1 MAAKRKHKFHVARK
15 PAEVAKY
22 KQRFVEQLAKGCTP
36 GVAAEKVNIARA
48 TAYGWKI
55 DDKEFDAAW
64 QDAIEVGIDK
74 VEHAL
79 VKRAIHHSDTAAI
92 AYMRAY
98 RPERWARQANADAHT
113 SVTFQVTMQDHA
125 KRLERLGLPSPVIEV
140 DSNENPDAPAPI
152 NAIIESD

>member
-79 VKRAIHHSDTAAI
+79 VKRAIT
-92 AYMRAY
+92 
-98 RPERWARQANADAHT
+98 T
-113 SVTFQVTMQDHA
+113 VTPQPSRTCEPTGQSAGHA
-125 KRLERLGLPSPVIEV
+125 KLMPMPT
-140 DSNENPDAPAPI
+140 PA
-152 NAIIESD
+152 